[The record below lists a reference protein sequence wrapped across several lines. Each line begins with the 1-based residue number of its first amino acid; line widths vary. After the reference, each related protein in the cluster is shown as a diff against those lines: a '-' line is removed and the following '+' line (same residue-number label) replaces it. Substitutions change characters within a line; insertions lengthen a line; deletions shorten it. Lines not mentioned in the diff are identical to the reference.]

1 MITTEQIKELR
12 DLTGVSIMQCKKALE
27 ESGGDK
33 EKALFALRKKS
44 KEIAEKKDERT
55 LGASV
60 VDAYIHS
67 NKKVGALI
75 ELSCET
81 DFVARNEEFLGL
93 AREIAMH
100 ITAMSPEFIDESQIT
115 DEARAKI
122 TELFKKEVEETGK
135 PADIKEK
142 MMEGKLATYFSEKT
156 LLLQPFV
163 KNPDMTI
170 KDLINGYV
178 QKFGEKI
185 AVARFVR
192 FSAAK

>member
-12 DLTGVSIMQCKKALE
+12 EMTGVSIMQCKKALE
-27 ESGGDK
+27 EAGGDK

-44 KEIAEKKDERT
+44 KDIADKKDDRT

-67 NKKVGALI
+67 NKKVGTLI

-81 DFVARNEEFLGL
+81 DFVARNEEFIGL

-100 ITAMSPEFIDESQIT
+100 ITAMSPEFVEESQISE
-115 DEARAKI
+115 EARAKV
-122 TELFKKEVEETGK
+122 TELFKKEVSESGK
-135 PADIKEK
+135 SAELQAK
-142 MMEGKLATYFSEKT
+142 MMEGKLNTYFAEKT

-163 KNPDMTI
+163 KNTDLTI

-185 AVARFVR
+185 AVTRFMR

>member
-12 DLTGVSIMQCKKALE
+12 EMTGVSIMQCKKALE
-27 ESGGDK
+27 EAGGDK

-44 KEIAEKKDERT
+44 KEIAAKKDERT

-81 DFVARNEEFLGL
+81 DFVARNEEFIGL

-100 ITAMSPEFIDESQIT
+100 ITAMNPEFVEESQVSE
-115 DEARAKI
+115 EAREHVM
-122 TELFKKEVEETGK
+122 ELFKKEVEESGK
-135 PADIKEK
+135 PAELQAK
-142 MMEGKLATYFSEKT
+142 MMEGKLKTYFAEKT

-163 KNPDMTI
+163 KNPDLTI
-170 KDLINGYV
+170 TDLINQYV

>member
-1 MITTEQIKELR
+1 M
-12 DLTGVSIMQCKKALE
+12 TGVSIMQCKKALE
-27 ESGGDK
+27 EAGGDK

-44 KEIAEKKDERT
+44 KEIAAKKDERT

-67 NKKVGALI
+67 NKKVGTLI

-81 DFVARNEEFLGL
+81 DFVARNEEFIGL

-100 ITAMSPEFIDESQIT
+100 IAAMNPEFIDETQIS
-115 DEARAKI
+115 DEARA
-122 TELFKKEVEETGK
+122 TVAELFKKEVEESGK
-135 PADIKEK
+135 SAELQAK
-142 MMEGKLATYFSEKT
+142 MMEGKLKTYFAEKT
-156 LLLQPFV
+156 LLNQAFV

-170 KDLINGYV
+170 TDLINQYV

>member
-1 MITTEQIKELR
+1 
-12 DLTGVSIMQCKKALE
+12 MQCKKALE
-27 ESGGDK
+27 EAGGDK

-44 KEIAEKKDERT
+44 KEIAAKKDERT

-81 DFVARNEEFLGL
+81 DFVARNEEFIFL

-100 ITAMSPEFIDESQIT
+100 ITAMNPEFVDESQIS
-115 DEARAKI
+115 DEARAAV
-122 TELFKKEVEETGK
+122 TELFKKEVEESGK
-135 PADIKEK
+135 PADLQAK
-142 MMEGKLATYFSEKT
+142 MMEGKLKTYFAEKT
-156 LLLQPFV
+156 LLNQSFV
-163 KNPDMTI
+163 KDPDLTI
-170 KDLINGYV
+170 TDLINRYV

>member
-12 DLTGVSIMQCKKALE
+12 ELTGVSIMQCKKALE
-27 ESGGDK
+27 EAGGDK

-81 DFVARNEEFLGL
+81 DFVARNEEFIGL

-100 ITAMSPEFIDESQIT
+100 ITAMNPEFVDESEINA
-115 DEARAKI
+115 EAKAKV
-122 TELFKKEVEETGK
+122 TELFRKEVEETGK
-135 PADIKEK
+135 PADIQAK
-142 MMEGKLATYFSEKT
+142 MMEGKLNTYFAEKT

-163 KNPDMTI
+163 KNPDLTI
-170 KDLINGYV
+170 KDLINGFV

-185 AVARFVR
+185 AVSRFVR
-192 FSAAK
+192 FSATK

>member
-12 DLTGVSIMQCKKALE
+12 ESTGVSIMQCKKALE
-27 ESGGDK
+27 EAGGDR

-44 KEIAEKKDERT
+44 KDIAEKKDERT

-81 DFVARNEEFLGL
+81 DFVARNEEFIGL

-100 ITAMSPEFIDESQIT
+100 ITAMNPVFVDESQIT
-115 DEARAKI
+115 DESRAKV
-122 TELFKKEVEETGK
+122 TELFKKEVEESGK
-135 PADIKEK
+135 SAELQAK
-142 MMEGKLATYFSEKT
+142 MMEGKLRTYFAEKT

-163 KNPDMTI
+163 KNPDLTI
-170 KDLINGYV
+170 KDLINGFV

-185 AVARFVR
+185 VVSRFVR
-192 FSAAK
+192 FSASN